1 MGSHLRIQFKHPSK
15 LHFIFNITFNIKEIK
30 VSKVLRDMDPNCAQ
44 G

>member
-15 LHFIFNITFNIKEIK
+15 LHLILNIKEIK